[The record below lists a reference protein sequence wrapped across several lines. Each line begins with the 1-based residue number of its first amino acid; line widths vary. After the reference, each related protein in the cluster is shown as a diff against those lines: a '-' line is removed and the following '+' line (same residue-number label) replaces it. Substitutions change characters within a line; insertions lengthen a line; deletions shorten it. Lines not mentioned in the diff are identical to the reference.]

1 MQTTT
6 NKGTFMISLSDF
18 ERPFECTDV
27 YEREQYTLEY
37 VEFSDDEELL
47 GSDVTLIGYVF
58 YPNNLSKSLFRIK
71 TKDQEGAVNLGALE
85 FLLTRDEYEDFLGGL
100 LDVCMDFSVEEPRRS
115 NYIKYVWSTEEIEK
129 TDGLLYDPEY
139 RDL

>member
-1 MQTTT
+1 MVSLTDF
-6 NKGTFMISLSDF
+6 NK
-18 ERPFECTDV
+18 PFECTDV
-27 YEREQYTLEY
+27 YEREKYTLEH
-37 VEFSDDEELL
+37 VELSDDEEFL

-71 TKDQEGAVNLGALE
+71 TKDQEGTVNLGALE
-85 FLLTRDEYEDFLGGL
+85 FFLTPDEYEDFLGGL
-100 LDVCMDFSVEEPRRS
+100 LDVCSDFSVEEPS
-115 NYIKYVWSTEEIEK
+115 GANYIKYVWSTEEIEK